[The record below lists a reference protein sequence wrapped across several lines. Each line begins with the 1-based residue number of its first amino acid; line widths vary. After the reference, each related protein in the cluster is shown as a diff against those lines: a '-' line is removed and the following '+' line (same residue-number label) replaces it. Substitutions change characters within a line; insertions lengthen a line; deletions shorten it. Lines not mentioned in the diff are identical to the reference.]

1 MNAYDFCVKAQDG
14 TDVAL
19 SQYCGKA
26 LLIVNTATACGFT
39 PQYDQ
44 LQDLYEE
51 CQAAGLEILD
61 FPCNQFGAQAPG
73 SDDEIHSFCSD
84 RYGITFPQFA
94 KVDVNGENAIPLYQ
108 WLTSSCKFEGFGD
121 TDTGRFMDD
130 LLAKIDPDFRNNG
143 ASVRLKVEQSPK
155 ESIYND
161 GVYLYLHVKNPT
173 DVEHSK
179 RIVTRYLNQQCK
191 TVFDEILRE
200 IYQPFQKYGVAFPVL
215 RIREMD
221 TRWGSCLAKKGIIT
235 LNKRLLEAPRSCI
248 EYVVTHELCH
258 CVHANHSRQFYLFLT
273 MFMPDWQE
281 RKQQLDKYAEYWL

>member
-1 MNAYDFCVKAQDG
+1 MDSTHRTVNTLTGPISYTLEIKDVKHINLRIINDGSVHVSASPSMPPDTIDSFVQSKATYILRAQDHF
-14 TDVAL
+14 
-19 SQYCGKA
+19 A
-26 LLIVNTATACGFT
+26 LLMQNRQDER
-39 PQYDQ
+39 QYISGES
-44 LQDLYEE
+44 YN
-51 CQAAGLEILD
+51 IL
-61 FPCNQFGAQAPG
+61 G
-73 SDDEIHSFCSD
+73 H
-84 RYGITFPQFA
+84 
-94 KVDVNGENAIPLYQ
+94 
-108 WLTSSCKFEGFGD
+108 
-121 TDTGRFMDD
+121 
-130 LLAKIDPDFRNNG
+130 
-143 ASVRLKVEQSPK
+143 SVRLKVEQSPK

-161 GVYLYLHVKNPT
+161 GVYLYLHVINPT

-179 RIVTRYLNQQCK
+179 RIVIRYLNQQCK

-235 LNKRLLEAPRSCI
+235 LKKRLLEAPRSCI